1 MITKEELLTIIYTYY
16 PKNVNTDD
24 VAKHVSTPEYQL
36 RLKACENARLN
47 KEKWLDFKKDI
58 IKRIEDLKGRY
69 ADYSVLGSVPAYFL
83 STYIEDLYKNNNIT
97 SIDILISVL
106 SPFWTYRFSS
116 PEHGYRF
123 TFPADQ
129 VIGLHLIES
138 IEVLIRKHFAGY
150 TYLPEEFHQIKLEDI
165 SSSHKQAPDLTIF
178 DALFVD

>member
-16 PKNVNTDD
+16 PKNVNTYDMD
-24 VAKHVSTPEYQL
+24 RHASTPEYHL

-47 KEKWLDFKKDI
+47 REKWLD
-58 IKRIEDLKGRY
+58 LKGDVITRVEVLTGGC
-69 ADYSVLGSVPAYFL
+69 DDDSVLGSVPAYFL
-83 STYIEDLYKNNNIT
+83 SIYIEDLHKKNKIT
-97 SIDILISVL
+97 GIDILISL
-106 SPFWTYRFSS
+106 ISPFWTYRFASL
-116 PEHGYRF
+116 EHTYRF

-150 TYLPEEFHQIKLEDI
+150 TYLSEEFHQIKVEDI

-178 DALFVD
+178 DALFID